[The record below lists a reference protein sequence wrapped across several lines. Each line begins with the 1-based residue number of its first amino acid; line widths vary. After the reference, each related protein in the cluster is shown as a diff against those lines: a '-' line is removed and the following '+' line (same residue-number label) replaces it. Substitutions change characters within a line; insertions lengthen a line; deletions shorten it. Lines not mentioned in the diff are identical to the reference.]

1 MKLKLKYPLPVGHKT
16 VEELT
21 FRDYTTAADYL
32 AFDTRGGVAQQIA
45 LIANLTGTD
54 EVLIKRLHGADYLA
68 AVKASDAL
76 LEADQQLFKDAGG
89 EEGDDAQKKSS
100 ES

>member
-1 MKLKLKYPLPVGHKT
+1 MKLRLKYPLQLEKKM

-21 FRDYTTAADYL
+21 FRDYTTADDYL
-32 AFDTRGGVAQQIA
+32 AFDIRGGVAQNIT

-54 EVLIKRLHGADYLA
+54 EVLIKRLRGPDYKA
-68 AVKASDAL
+68 ACQIVDKIFDRDDKEFMGMEDA
-76 LEADQQLFKDAGG
+76 E
-89 EEGDDAQKKSS
+89 KKSS